1 MYCST
6 FSVVGKAFKGKA
18 PRQVFTGMYN
28 ITEMETLLNIRTRHE
43 LRDWLMRYSTTEKE
57 AWVFSVSK
65 PVPGKISYLEIVEE
79 ALCFGWIDSTKKVIA
94 EGHIQRI
101 TPRKKNSNWTELNKE
116 RVRRLEK
123 MGLMTEMG
131 RKCLPDMSPQ
141 SFTILPQIMA
151 ALQSDTEVWK
161 NYLALP
167 ELYKR
172 IRIDTI
178 QSCLKIKD
186 RDLFTKRLQKFI
198 DNTRQG
204 KMYGAWHDDG
214 LLLDF

>member
-1 MYCST
+1 
-6 FSVVGKAFKGKA
+6 
-18 PRQVFTGMYN
+18 
-28 ITEMETLLNIRTRHE
+28 METLLNIRTRHE
-43 LRDWLMRYSTTEKE
+43 LRDWLTRYSITEKE
-57 AWVFSVSK
+57 AWVFSVPK

-79 ALCFGWIDSTKKVIA
+79 ALCFGWIDSTKKVIN

>member
-1 MYCST
+1 
-6 FSVVGKAFKGKA
+6 
-18 PRQVFTGMYN
+18 
-28 ITEMETLLNIRTRHE
+28 MENLLKVKTRHE
-43 LRDWLMRYSTTEKE
+43 LRDWLMRHSTTEKE
-57 AWVFSVSK
+57 AWVFSVAK
-65 PVPGKISYLEIVEE
+65 PTPGKISYLEIVEE
-79 ALCFGWIDSTKKVIA
+79 ALCFGWIDSTKKVIT

-101 TPRKKNSNWTELNKE
+101 SLRKKNSNWTELNKE

-123 MGLMTEMG
+123 IGLMTGMG

-141 SFTILPQIMA
+141 SFTILPQIMTV
-151 ALQSDTEVWK
+151 LQSDPEVWK

-178 QSCLKIKD
+178 QSCLKIKAP
-186 RDLFTKRLQKFI
+186 DLFTKRLQKFI

-204 KMYGAWHDDG
+204 KMYGAWHDG
-214 LLLDF
+214 GQLLNF